1 MVPRRELKLQRE
13 SGEQLLAPVS
23 LRKIHPAPSI
33 RTWEHTDIQKSKEG
47 RVRKGECSHKAKE
60 ETDCRGP

>member
-1 MVPRRELKLQRE
+1 MERAFQKKEK
-13 SGEQLLAPVS
+13 SHMCF
-23 LRKIHPAPSI
+23 LRPHLPCNMF
-33 RTWEHTDIQKSKEG
+33 DGFQKSEEG